1 MDLGTNVGRMVG
13 TTLDDRSAS
22 GGNAGKGSPRRR
34 EAHTSGPDA
43 QNPRRVLMLCYYYP
57 PISAAGTHRSVGFV
71 RWLRHFGWSPVVLT
85 VDKSRIPWEP
95 CTEQAP
101 PDVEVVRS
109 FEWDL
114 QRVLVVLT
122 GLWNRIRGLL
132 RLPRR
137 PSPFYAW
144 CLPDPQIAWLSTW
157 RGALLARTCD
167 CVYVS
172 CSPFSSALSGC
183 LIKLLT
189 GTPLVLDF
197 RDAWAP
203 NPHVSHRPVRTW
215 VLTRLE
221 KWVVGTCDTLILN
234 TPGAQRLYSQKYP
247 THAHKMTCVPNGFDE
262 LNLPTH
268 DRRSDRFVIMHVG
281 DFYRARKPDRLLDAL
296 LAIGNPRIE
305 FVQVGPVFDSYPQY
319 RDRLSIRIIDRVPHA
334 EAMALM
340 RSASMLYLCQG
351 WEGGLRSDVAVASKT
366 YEYLATGIPI
376 LADCPP
382 GDNADIIRR
391 YAMRAWVP
399 PSPSLE
405 HLEKAVA
412 EAYDSRERHR
422 PEVSPAFVETFNRQ
436 RLTAELAAVLSA
448 AADGAVDCST
458 PHRSK
463 CIVPSETT
471 AETSID

>member
-1 MDLGTNVGRMVG
+1 
-13 TTLDDRSAS
+13 
-22 GGNAGKGSPRRR
+22 
-34 EAHTSGPDA
+34 
-43 QNPRRVLMLCYYYP
+43 MLCYYYP

-71 RWLRHFGWSPVVLT
+71 RWLRDFGWSPVVLT

-109 FEWDL
+109 YEWDL

-122 GLWNRIRGLL
+122 GLLNRIRNLL

-157 RGALLARTCD
+157 RGARLARTCD

-203 NPHVSHRPVRTW
+203 NPHASQRPVRTW
-215 VLTRLE
+215 VLSRLE

-234 TPGAQRLYSQKYP
+234 TPGSERLYRRKYP
-247 THAHKMTCVPNGFDE
+247 AHAHKMTCVPNGFDE
-262 LNLPTH
+262 LNLPSNE
-268 DRRSDRFVIMHVG
+268 RPSDQFVIMHVG
-281 DFYRARKPDRLLDAL
+281 DFYRSRKPDKLLDGL

-319 RDRLSIRIIDRVPHA
+319 KDRLAIRIIDRVPHA

-351 WEGGLRSDVAVASKT
+351 WEAGLRSDVAVASKT
-366 YEYLATGIPI
+366 YEYLATGIPV

-391 YAMRAWVP
+391 YATRAWVP
-399 PSPSLE
+399 TSPDLDQFE
-405 HLEKAVA
+405 RAIT
-412 EAYDSRERHR
+412 EAYASRGQHR
-422 PEVSPAFVETFNRQ
+422 PEVSPAFAQTFNRR
-436 RLTAELAAVLSA
+436 RLTAELAAILTA
-448 AADGAVDCST
+448 AAEGGVDYSAQ
-458 PHRSK
+458 HRRWD
-463 CIVPSETT
+463 CLVPCGST
-471 AETSID
+471 AETPVD